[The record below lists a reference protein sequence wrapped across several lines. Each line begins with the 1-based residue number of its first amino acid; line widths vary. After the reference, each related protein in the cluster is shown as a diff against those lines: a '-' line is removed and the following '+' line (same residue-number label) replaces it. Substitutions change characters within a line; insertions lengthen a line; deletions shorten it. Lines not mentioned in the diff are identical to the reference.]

1 MTKKKA
7 EKIEW
12 KKVETIEEFI
22 ARGGTITVIEPEEE
36 DEEEIKPVRVSNSI
50 DFNKLS
56 LGESELAFGEKR
68 KKKKKEK
75 VLPTAEQF
83 NTLLKKALSGGC
95 IKSDLKSIE
104 KRED

>member
-1 MTKKKA
+1 MANKKVK
-7 EKIEW
+7 KIEW
-12 KKVETIEEFI
+12 KQVESIEEFL
-22 ARGGTITVIEPEEE
+22 ARGGVITLIEPEEE
-36 DEEEIKPVRVSNSI
+36 VEEDTKPVRVSNSI

-75 VLPTAEQF
+75 ILPTAEQF

-95 IKSDLKSIE
+95 IKSDLKDIE
-104 KRED
+104 KKGD